1 MGEATVHEPGDG
13 AAPPVIDFARLT
25 VDIDAMSDFIKL
37 LQAEIDQNLEPYS
50 NEIINDHWRGQPI
63 ARESASVPLSAFR
76 QEYYVAVDSAVQ
88 GLRSYLDSTKVLL
101 RAVQLLA
108 EYYRGAD
115 SLAVASL
122 TDVQGAMS
130 LAHQQVKAESIYI
143 DPTPV

>member
-37 LQAEIDQNLEPYS
+37 LQAEIDQNLAPYS

-63 ARESASVPLSAFR
+63 AREAASVPLAAFR
-76 QEYYVAVDSAVQ
+76 TDYYLAVDTAVQ

-108 EYYRGAD
+108 EHYRGAD
-115 SLAVASL
+115 SMAVASL
-122 TDVQGAMS
+122 NDVKGAMS
-130 LAHQQVKAESIYI
+130 IAQKQVKAESILE
-143 DPTPV
+143 TPV

>member
-25 VDIDAMSDFIKL
+25 VDIDAMDDFIRL

-50 NEIINDHWRGQPI
+50 NEIITDHWRGQPI
-63 ARESASVPLSAFR
+63 ARESASVPLANFR
-76 QEYYVAVDSAVQ
+76 TDYYVAVDSAVQ
-88 GLRSYLDSTKVLL
+88 GLRSYLESTKVLL

-108 EYYRGAD
+108 EHYRGAD

-130 LAHQQVKAESIYI
+130 LAQQQVQAESVNE
-143 DPTPV
+143 TPV